1 MSKEKDFVST
11 SLGETCKNKPPK
23 LTQLL
28 GDIPDESFIKA
39 INDMVKKY
47 NDIQFLTFSRDE
59 AISILHDEP
68 GMKITHRLFGSEEYL
83 IGGVDGNVY
92 DENGYLFET
101 WDDNDL
107 DHNGIRMRTG
117 GDWEY
122 GWHYCN
128 K

>member
-47 NDIQFLTFSRDE
+47 NNIQFLTFSRDE

-68 GMKITHRLFGSEEYL
+68 G
-83 IGGVDGNVY
+83 N
-92 DENGYLFET
+92 
-101 WDDNDL
+101 W
-107 DHNGIRMRTG
+107 
-117 GDWEY
+117 
-122 GWHYCN
+122 
-128 K
+128 